1 MWWNI
6 KSKFVQNI
14 YFWSEIAKNACYHR
28 CVKKLFCTNES
39 CADKKTNATGDV
51 RGRPHQ
57 TVLSSTALP
66 LKLKLFILYRFLAHG
81 EEEEEVDKS
90 KDCGDS
96 KDDEEGVLVVHR
108 SKSNRVSRWTIWLL
122 GVSKSV
128 LYFEY
133 QYYKKYQLDISTAL
147 RTVES
152 FIVTKKSWQRKFFF
166 LNTVPFVKKGSA
178 MNIGVDYNELKIA
191 PS

>member
-28 CVKKLFCTNES
+28 RVKKLFCTNEN
-39 CADKKTNATGDV
+39 CADKKNKCHWWCARTATPNCIIING
-51 RGRPHQ
+51 
-57 TVLSSTALP
+57 SSS
-66 LKLKLFILYRFLAHG
+66 KLFILYRFLAHG

-108 SKSNRVSRWTIWLL
+108 SNRVSRWTIWLL

-133 QYYKKYQLDISTAL
+133 QYYKKISIKYFNCIENSWNHHFHKKVLTAP
-147 RTVES
+147 
-152 FIVTKKSWQRKFFF
+152 IFFSILF
-166 LNTVPFVKKGSA
+166 HLSKKGLRWILA
-178 MNIGVDYNELKIA
+178 
-191 PS
+191 